1 MMTNVG
7 TDVRTG
13 TPFDRDGR
21 LLLERIEEWII
32 KMRSDSTNEEVDN
45 IVFGTNEFSNRT
57 REISHGTTTVLICG
71 HPRSSVVTRIMMI
84 SSLECYHPHD
94 CSSSSNHCLRMWLAN
109 VLVKRNQLLLLLT
122 YKQISDLL

>member
-45 IVFGTNEFSNRT
+45 IVFGTNEFSNGT
-57 REISHGTTTVLICG
+57 REISHGTTTDLICG
-71 HPRSSVVTRIMMI
+71 HPRSSVVTRIMVI
-84 SSLECYHPHD
+84 SSLVCYHPHD
-94 CSSSSNHCLRMWLAN
+94 CSSSFNHCLRTWFN
-109 VLVKRNQLLLLLT
+109 KIVSPYN
-122 YKQISDLL
+122 

>member
-1 MMTNVG
+1 MVTNVG

-13 TPFDRDGR
+13 TPFDRDVR

-84 SSLECYHPHD
+84 SRLVRYHSHY
-94 CSSSSNHCLRMWLAN
+94 CSSSSNHCLRMWLTN
-109 VLVKRNQLLLLLT
+109 ILVKQNSFPLQPSFNYILT
-122 YKQISDLL
+122 NK